1 MQNNERLFRNN
12 LLVID
17 PDHEFCKNVGMYLED
32 SFNVYIRDNVEYL
45 DYTIILNRIHLVIV
59 NVDNA
64 DEKLLKELFNLK
76 QQHQNVKI
84 ILMYTFIPDKPEI
97 RRQLKKIA
105 DALITKPFDVELL
118 KIKIE
123 CLLKGFRPQ
132 KQLDYF

>member
-1 MQNNERLFRNN
+1 MQNNGRLFRNN

-45 DYTIILNRIHLVIV
+45 DYTIILNRIHLLIV

>member
-1 MQNNERLFRNN
+1 MQNNGRLFRNN

-45 DYTIILNRIHLVIV
+45 DYTIILNRIDLVIV

-64 DEKLLKELFNLK
+64 DENLLKELFNLK

>member
-1 MQNNERLFRNN
+1 MQNNGRLFRNN

>member
-1 MQNNERLFRNN
+1 MQNNGRLFRNN

-45 DYTIILNRIHLVIV
+45 DYTIILNRIDLVIV